1 MTHTLLKANVYR
13 ASILLLALILISL
26 NLRPALTSVAPVIQS
41 IVEDLSLSQA
51 NAGLITT
58 IPVLLMGLLAPL
70 APRLAA
76 RWSQES
82 VLKGAMAVLTVALL
96 LRHFSQHSFALLLLS
111 AVLAGT
117 AIAIAG
123 PLMSGFIKQHFAR
136 HMGFAIAIYSVSITI
151 GAALAVAL
159 TLPIISTFGGEWH
172 YGLSSWGWLALATF
186 LLLIIFLP
194 KSTSPKLDKSILKKL
209 PLHSFKAWLLTGFFA
224 AQAGV
229 FYALATWMVAHFEH
243 VDFSISR
250 ASIMASVF
258 MGSGILGALIMPL
271 IAARTAKRSLLIAAV
286 TFITTL
292 LILAITWLPQF
303 NPLVLVSIL
312 GVTTSGTFALALALP
327 VLETDTPH
335 EASQLSSMMSS
346 FGYIIGGVTP
356 ALVGIGKDITGS
368 YEWSF
373 TFLAALSFC
382 MVVIALFLPN
392 VSKNHAT

>member
-1 MTHTLLKANVYR
+1 
-13 ASILLLALILISL
+13 
-26 NLRPALTSVAPVIQS
+26 
-41 IVEDLSLSQA
+41 
-51 NAGLITT
+51 
-58 IPVLLMGLLAPL
+58 
-70 APRLAA
+70 
-76 RWSQES
+76 
-82 VLKGAMAVLTVALL
+82 
-96 LRHFSQHSFALLLLS
+96 
-111 AVLAGT
+111 
-117 AIAIAG
+117 
-123 PLMSGFIKQHFAR
+123 
-136 HMGFAIAIYSVSITI
+136 
-151 GAALAVAL
+151 
-159 TLPIISTFGGEWH
+159 
-172 YGLSSWGWLALATF
+172 
-186 LLLIIFLP
+186 
-194 KSTSPKLDKSILKKL
+194 
-209 PLHSFKAWLLTGFFA
+209 
-224 AQAGV
+224 
-229 FYALATWMVAHFEH
+229 
-243 VDFSISR
+243 
-250 ASIMASVF
+250 
-258 MGSGILGALIMPL
+258 MPL